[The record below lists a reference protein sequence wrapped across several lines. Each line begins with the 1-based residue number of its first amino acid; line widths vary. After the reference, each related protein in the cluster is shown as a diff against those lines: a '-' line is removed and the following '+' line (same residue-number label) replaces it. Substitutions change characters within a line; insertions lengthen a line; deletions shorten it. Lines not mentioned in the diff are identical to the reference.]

1 VRHDLRLDG
10 RAFRLRP
17 IDLGDAG
24 FVVTLRTDPRAAGRL
39 HPVSGSVADQVAWLA
54 GYLLRPGDW
63 YWIVERRFDDA
74 PEGTVG
80 LYDLDE
86 AAGAAEWGRW
96 ILRPGSLAAAES
108 ALLLYRIAFE
118 HLGLNEVYCRT
129 VATNSAVV
137 SFHDRSGLDR
147 AGTVPGVFQLGEAR
161 VDAVKH
167 RLRRESWP
175 ATRDVLES
183 RAAQAAELVERG
195 ASR

>member
-24 FVVTLRTDPRAAGRL
+24 LVVALRTDPLAAGRL
-39 HPVSGSVADQVAWLA
+39 HPVSGSEADQVDWLTR
-54 GYLLRPGDW
+54 YLLRPGDW
-63 YWIVERRFDDA
+63 YWIVESRFDDA

-86 AAGAAEWGRW
+86 ATGAAEWGRW

-118 HLGLNEVYCRT
+118 HLGLNEVCCRT
-129 VATNSAVV
+129 VATNAAVV
-137 SFHDRSGLDR
+137 SFHDRAGLVR
-147 AGTVPGVFQLGEAR
+147 AGTEIGAFRFGETR

-167 RLRRESWP
+167 RLRRENWP

-183 RAAQAAELVERG
+183 RAAQAAELAERG